1 MNNTGGPAFPHVAD
15 LVQHSPNGGITTKP
29 ITSNGM
35 ALRDYFAAKAMPFT
49 YQFWMTDYYHPDAVD
64 AEIRAEESREGLTT
78 VVDLIAETAYAMA
91 DAMLK
96 AREA

>member
-1 MNNTGGPAFPHVAD
+1 MGMNTGGPAFPHVAD

-35 ALRDYFAAKAMPFT
+35 TLRDYFAAKAM
-49 YQFWMTDYYHPDAVD
+49 Q
-64 AEIRAEESREGLTT
+64 G
-78 VVDLIAETAYAMA
+78 LIASANHKGLYAPPDNELASAAFQLA

-96 AREA
+96 ARQA